1 MDGGI
6 PPRDSAQETGMKRLS
21 LLFFLVGCGEYVCP
35 NNLEFGDDDL
45 CYPGEGDAD
54 ADSDSDA
61 DADADSDSDIDTSDA
76 DIEIA
81 GVWIMVGDALGGETV
96 SINDEVWLQVGSIRG
111 EEMRLQWDINRFS
124 NAETWFTGTLAEMS
138 GDQHGILLGTWTR
151 VDWMW
156 VDDDLVY
163 CVTAE
168 ELETEDEALDLDD
181 PTPREFPGASLC
193 NEDPWTVLTPAE

>member
-1 MDGGI
+1 
-6 PPRDSAQETGMKRLS
+6 MKPSFL
-21 LLFFLVGCGEYVCP
+21 LLFLVSCGEYVCTDD
-35 NNLEFGDDDL
+35 LEFGDDGL
-45 CYPGEGDAD
+45 CYPGEGEGDAD
-54 ADSDSDA
+54 TDS
-61 DADADSDSDIDTSDA
+61 DADADSDSDIDTSDS

-81 GVWIMVGDALGGETV
+81 GVWTMMGGETI

-111 EEMRLQWDINRFS
+111 EETRLQWEINRFS
-124 NAETWFTGTLAEMS
+124 NAETWWTGTLVEMS
-138 GDQHGILLGTWTR
+138 GDRHGVILGSWAR

-168 ELETEDEALDLDD
+168 ELETEEEALALDD

-193 NEDPWTVLTPAE
+193 NDNPWDVLTPVE